1 LVSSIQNYP
10 ISIFEKRKNIRA
22 FSFGLGAAAKPGKY
36 ALAGK
41 EEAASRD
48 AGTRRI
54 ECDANK
60 RGFRT

>member
-1 LVSSIQNYP
+1 LVLSIQNYL

-22 FSFGLGAAAKPGKY
+22 FSFGLGAAVKPGKY
-36 ALAGK
+36 ALGGK
-41 EEAASRD
+41 EKSVSQD